1 MRISPPLLRR
11 GPIVAAA
18 AVLPALAAGPAAAGP
33 GISVSTTG
41 DTVSV
46 TTTACARL
54 NGSWGTASLL
64 TSVQG
69 SFAEGRQVALTGTAA
84 GQSATWNGIAPGT
97 YTVVVVCSNNS
108 TAGTQAV
115 IVSSAPS
122 PSPSAS
128 VSASPSPS
136 RTAASPSPSVSPRG
150 VLGGVGG
157 AVKDYGTVT
166 LAAGGALVGA
176 GVIAAAW
183 FLRRR
188 SKPYRF

>member
-1 MRISPPLLRR
+1 MRISSPLLRS
-11 GPIVAAA
+11 GATVAAVSA
-18 AVLPALAAGPAAAGP
+18 LPVLLGAQPAVAGP

-41 DTVSV
+41 TTVSV
-46 TTTACARL
+46 TTTACAQL

-64 TSVQG
+64 TSSQRD
-69 SFAEGRQVALTGTAA
+69 FTEGRQVALSGSAS
-84 GQSATWNGIAPGT
+84 GQSAAWSGITPGT
-97 YTVVVVCSNNS
+97 YTVIVMCSNNS
-108 TAGTQAV
+108 TAGTQTV

-122 PSPSAS
+122 PSPS
-128 VSASPSPS
+128 PSPS
-136 RTAASPSPSVSPRG
+136 RSATPSPSASP
-150 VLGGVGG
+150 GGVMGGLGG
-157 AVKDYGTVT
+157 AVRDYGTAT

>member
-1 MRISPPLLRR
+1 MRISSTLLRS
-11 GPIVAAA
+11 GLTVAAA
-18 AVLPALAAGPAAAGP
+18 AALPVALAAGPASAGP

-41 DTVSV
+41 STVSV
-46 TTTACARL
+46 TTTACAQL

-64 TSVQG
+64 TSSQG
-69 SFAEGRQVALTGTAA
+69 SFAEGRQVALSGTSA
-84 GQSATWNGIAPGT
+84 GQSAAWSGISPGT

-108 TAGTQAV
+108 TAGTQTV

-122 PSPSAS
+122 PSPSPS
-128 VSASPSPS
+128 RSASPSPS
-136 RTAASPSPSVSPRG
+136 ASPRG

-157 AVKDYGTVT
+157 AIQDYSTVT
-166 LAAGGALVGA
+166 LVVGSALMGG

>member
-1 MRISPPLLRR
+1 MRIPSPLLRS
-11 GPIVAAA
+11 GLTVAAA
-18 AVLPALAAGPAAAGP
+18 AVPIALATGPAAAGP

-41 DTVSV
+41 STVSV
-46 TTTACARL
+46 TTTACAQL

-64 TSVQG
+64 TGGQG
-69 SFAEGRQVALTGTAA
+69 SFAEGRQVALSGSAA
-84 GQSATWNGIAPGT
+84 GQSAAWSGIAPGT

-108 TAGTQAV
+108 TAGTQTV

-122 PSPSAS
+122 PSAS
-128 VSASPSPS
+128 PGRPASPSPS
-136 RTAASPSPSVSPRG
+136 ASRG
-150 VLGGVGG
+150 VLGGLGG
-157 AVKDYGTVT
+157 AVQDHGTATLVT
-166 LAAGGALVGA
+166 GGALVGS

>member
-1 MRISPPLLRR
+1 MRISSPLLRS
-11 GPIVAAA
+11 GPIAAA
-18 AVLPALAAGPAAAGP
+18 AAALPVALAAGPAAAGP

-41 DTVSV
+41 TTVSV

-64 TSVQG
+64 TGSQG
-69 SFAEGRQVALTGTAA
+69 SFAEGRQVALSGTAA
-84 GQSATWNGIAPGT
+84 GQSAAWSGISPGT
-97 YTVVVVCSNNS
+97 YTVVVMCSDNS
-108 TAGTQAV
+108 TAGTQTV

-122 PSPSAS
+122 PSPSPGR
-128 VSASPSPS
+128 SASPSPS
-136 RTAASPSPSVSPRG
+136 ASPRG

-157 AVKDYGTVT
+157 AVQDYGTAT
-166 LAAGGALVGA
+166 LATGGALVGA